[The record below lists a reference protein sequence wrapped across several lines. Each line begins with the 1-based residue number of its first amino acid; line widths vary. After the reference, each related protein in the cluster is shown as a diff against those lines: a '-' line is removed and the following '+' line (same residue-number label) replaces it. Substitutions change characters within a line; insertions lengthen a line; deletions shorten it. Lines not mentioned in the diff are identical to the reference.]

1 MELVLSTCVWG
12 IWGWILAAG
21 FLVNPPVLRAAE
33 PASPQ
38 AGLPTPAEIDSVMRE
53 LGDITG
59 FRVVKRL
66 PFQMVTKQEVNAFL
80 SKQIRRSVRPSEIR
94 AEEITLRKFGF
105 VPSDFDL
112 RKTTIDLLTEQAAAF
127 YDFHRRKL
135 FISDWA
141 NRSMRD
147 EALSHE
153 LAHALADQNV
163 SIGKFLAKG
172 GDDSETSIARE
183 TVVEGQASWLML
195 ELAARRDGRS
205 LKDPETAAEFLR
217 DQTDT
222 PDSNYPVF
230 SGAPLYIRATLMFPY
245 EQGEKFQQ
253 AVFLKQGSGAFR
265 QVFEHPP
272 TSTAQILHPERYF
285 ANVESTTPTLPKP
298 ERGAKTLIGGTL
310 GELDHRVL
318 LRQYVDSGTA
328 AVLGPKLRGA
338 AYRVDEVKKTGRMTL
353 IYVSEWE
360 SPEAAAEYFRAYTR
374 VVRGKW
380 KSVEVSE
387 EDAGK
392 IQGKSEDGYFRVTV
406 KGNSVLSLE
415 GFAAKL

>member
-1 MELVLSTCVWG
+1 MF
-12 IWGWILAAG
+12 AAG
-21 FLVNPPVLRAAE
+21 LFVNPPVLRAAD

-66 PFQMVTKQEVNAFL
+66 PFQMVTKAEVNDFL
-80 SKQIRRSVRPSEIR
+80 GKQIRRSVRPSEIR
-94 AEEITLRKFGF
+94 AEEITLRKLGF
-105 VPSDFDL
+105 VPNDFDL

-127 YDFHRRKL
+127 YDFRRRKL

-172 GDDSETSIARE
+172 GDDSEMSIARE

-195 ELAARRDGRS
+195 ELAARRNGRS

-253 AVFLKQGSGAFR
+253 AVFLKQGPGAFR

-285 ANVESTTPTLPKP
+285 ANLESTTPTLPKP

-360 SPEAAAEYFRAYTR
+360 SAEAAAEYFRAYTR

-380 KSVEVSE
+380 KSVEISA

-392 IQGKSEDGYFRVTV
+392 IQGKSEDGYFQVTV
-406 KGNSVLSLE
+406 KGNTVMSLE
-415 GFAAKL
+415 GFAEKL

>member
-1 MELVLSTCVWG
+1 
-12 IWGWILAAG
+12 
-21 FLVNPPVLRAAE
+21 
-33 PASPQ
+33 
-38 AGLPTPAEIDSVMRE
+38 MRE

-66 PFQMVTKQEVNAFL
+66 PFQMVTKEEVNHFL
-80 SKQIRRSVRPSEIR
+80 TAQIRRSVKPSEIR

-105 VPSDFDL
+105 VPAGFDL
-112 RKTTIDLLTEQAAAF
+112 KKTTIDLLTEQAAAF

-163 SIGKFLAKG
+163 SIRRFLG
-172 GDDSETSIARE
+172 HGSDESEESLARE

-195 ELAARRDGRS
+195 ELAARREGHS

-217 DQTDT
+217 DRTDT
-222 PDSNYPVF
+222 PDSAYPVF

-253 AVFLKQGSGAFR
+253 AVFLKLGQPAFR
-265 QVFEHPP
+265 RVFEHPP
-272 TSTAQILHPERYF
+272 TSTAQVLHPERYF
-285 ANVESTTPTLPKP
+285 ADTPSTTPKLPKP
-298 ERGAKTLIGGTL
+298 APGSKSFVGGTL
-310 GELDHRVL
+310 GELDHVLL

-328 AVLGPKLRGA
+328 ATLGPKLKGA
-338 AYRVDEVKKTGRMTL
+338 AYRIDESKPRPGSDRMTL
-353 IYVSEWE
+353 VYASEWD
-360 SPEAAAEYFRAYTR
+360 SPEAAAQYFRAYAR
-374 VVRGKW
+374 VLRGKW
-380 KSVEVSE
+380 KSVEPSR
-387 EDAGK
+387 DDATTFAGK
-392 IQGKSEDGYFRVTV
+392 SDDGYFLVTLD
-406 KGNSVLSLE
+406 GSTVLSRE
-415 GFAAKL
+415 GFAAPPIPVPTL